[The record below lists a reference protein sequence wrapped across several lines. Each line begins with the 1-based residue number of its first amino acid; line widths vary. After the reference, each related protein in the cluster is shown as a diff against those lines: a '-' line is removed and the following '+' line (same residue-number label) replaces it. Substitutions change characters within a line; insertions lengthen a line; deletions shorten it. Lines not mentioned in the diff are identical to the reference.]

1 MSSEENFIGFSCP
14 SCHTEIEAS
23 PDMTGQ
29 ETECPACGAKINVPA
44 NQQDDDNVVR
54 HGPDDASSKTE
65 QAKKSRTIRIE
76 LGDI

>member
-1 MSSEENFIGFSCP
+1 MNEENFIGFSCP

-29 ETECPACGAKINVPA
+29 ETECPACGAKLKVPD
-44 NQQDDDNVVR
+44 NHQDDVVR
-54 HGPDDASSKTE
+54 HGLDEASSKAD